1 MKMPIVRNTR
11 VRITAALF
19 VAILA
24 ASNLVAGGSIDL
36 PSDSLFSVSYV
47 NLALSDAGN
56 VLSAPARYDRRD
68 WMCAGGA
75 IMAVTGVY
83 FLDGSIREARPRPR
97 DATVNKVATAV
108 ELLGSWGAFVVIGGM
123 YAGGVFGDMPELKR
137 MGLDGL
143 TASAIAGG
151 IIAPVI
157 KLAVGRS
164 RPWENEGT
172 HRFRPFSGNVSFP
185 SGHTTEAFALASVIA
200 ESSENILVDVASYS
214 LATMVGF
221 VRIYHDAHFA
231 SDVLA
236 GAIIGSATGISV
248 VRFNRKQ
255 RSSAMIAFVP
265 VIPEVSGKP
274 AGGMIVF
281 SY

>member
-56 VLSAPARYDRRD
+56 VLSAPVRYDRRD
-68 WMCAGGA
+68 WMFAGGA
-75 IMAVTGVY
+75 IMAVSGVY
-83 FLDGSIREARPRPR
+83 FLDGSIREARPRSR
-97 DATVNKVATAV
+97 DATADKVATSV
-108 ELLGSWGAFVVIGGM
+108 ELLGSWGAFVVIGGI
-123 YAGGVFGDMPELKR
+123 YAGGEIADMPELKR
-137 MGLDGL
+137 MGLDAL

-172 HRFRPFSGNVSFP
+172 HRFRPFSGNISFP

-200 ESSENILVDVASYS
+200 ESSENTWFDVASYS
-214 LATMVGF
+214 LATLVGF

-255 RSSAMIAFVP
+255 RSSAMVAFAP

-274 AGGMIVF
+274 SGGMIVL